1 MKKNSKKVAIMT
13 IQDNENCGNRLQN
26 YALQEAIKNEGL
38 EVFTIKNSV
47 LLNSRERYLWGVLM
61 YIRHVLGD
69 IKRRKST
76 RRFRAFN
83 KRIAYTKR
91 IYTCKSNKLNNK
103 FDYFIAGSD
112 QIWKPTRRR
121 LSYMDL
127 LGFADSNKRVSYA
140 ASFGISSIDEAAKEK
155 LRNEL
160 PKFKAISVREDAGAK
175 IIEDATGIKTAQV
188 VLDPTM
194 LVSEKDWSKLEK
206 RPETLKSK
214 KYALTYFLGDNTSK
228 ELSDYCAAKNL
239 DIVDFYR
246 ASEKYGPSEF
256 LYLIHHADLIITDSF
271 HGTVFSIIFNRP
283 FLICKRQ
290 EKAINN
296 DMYSRI
302 ETLLGKFGLE
312 KQMYD
317 GKIDESKLSIDYA
330 KVNETLKKEQKKSL
344 DFLKKALD
352 IRE

>member
-1 MKKNSKKVAIMT
+1 MKTVGIIT
-13 IQDNENCGNRLQN
+13 IIDNENCGNRLQN
-26 YALQEAIKNEGL
+26 FAMQKTVEDLGYSATTIRNE
-38 EVFTIKNSV
+38 K
-47 LLNSRERYLWGVLM
+47 LLNSKQNYAKTFLRAVKKSLKGFLTKK
-61 YIRHVLGD
+61 
-69 IKRRKST
+69 KRANFYS
-76 RRFRAFN
+76 FN
-83 KRIAYTKR
+83 KNIRFTKKLYTVK
-91 IYTCKSNKLNNK
+91 TKSLNKK

-112 QIWKPTRRR
+112 QIWKPTRKR

-127 LGFADSNKRVSYA
+127 LGFADGKKRISYA
-140 ASFGISSIDEAAKEK
+140 ASFGISNIDEAAKEK
-155 LRNEL
+155 MRNEL

-194 LVSEKDWSKLEK
+194 LVSKKDWSKLEK

-239 DIVDFYR
+239 DIVDFYK

-256 LYLIHHADLIITDSF
+256 LYLIRHADLVITDSF

-283 FLICKRQ
+283 FLICKRR
-290 EKAINN
+290 EKATNN

-302 ETLLGKFGLE
+302 ETLLSKFGLE
-312 KQMYD
+312 EQTYD
-317 GKIDESKLSIDYA
+317 GKIDESKLSIDYT
-330 KVNETLKKEQKKSL
+330 KVNEILKKEQKKSL

-352 IRE
+352 IEE

>member
-1 MKKNSKKVAIMT
+1 MKKIGIIT
-13 IQDNENCGNRLQN
+13 IIDNENCGNRLQN
-26 YALQEAIKNEGL
+26 YAMQAVASKLGFRVLTIKNEKLINSADGYFFNLLRAIKKSLKGL
-38 EVFTIKNSV
+38 LAKGERKNFYTF
-47 LLNSRERYLWGVLM
+47 NKN
-61 YIRHVLGD
+61 IRF
-69 IKRRKST
+69 T
-76 RRFRAFN
+76 RRVYTAKTRSLN
-83 KRIAYTKR
+83 K
-91 IYTCKSNKLNNK
+91 K

-112 QIWKPTRRR
+112 QIWKPTRKR

-127 LGFADSNKRVSYA
+127 LGFADGNKRVSYA

-206 RPETLKSK
+206 RPETLRSK
-214 KYALTYFLGDNTSK
+214 KYVLTYFLGNNTSK
-228 ELSDYCAAKNL
+228 ELSDYCAANNL
-239 DIVDFYR
+239 DIVDFYKDG
-246 ASEKYGPSEF
+246 EKYGPSEF
-256 LYLIHHADLIITDSF
+256 LYLIHFADLIITDSF

-290 EKAINN
+290 EKATNN

-312 KQMYD
+312 KQTYD

-330 KVNETLKKEQKKSL
+330 NVNVILKKEQKKSL

-352 IRE
+352 IK